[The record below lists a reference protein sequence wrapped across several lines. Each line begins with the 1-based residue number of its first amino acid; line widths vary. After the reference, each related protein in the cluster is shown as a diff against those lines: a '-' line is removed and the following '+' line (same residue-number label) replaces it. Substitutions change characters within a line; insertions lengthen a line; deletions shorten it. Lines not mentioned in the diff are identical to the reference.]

1 MPPMELVWRV
11 AYVDAR
17 TGDEVGNYE
26 LLVDAFKVVRLQRN
40 PEAAFN
46 FAQAMKEGIE
56 SFPEKAKY
64 IFPEDTVFQPETI
77 QMWFERSDSIRI
89 ADRLIF
95 EAAEVEAES
104 LLECLE
110 EAGAALLEVLAV

>member
-26 LLVDAFKVVRLQRN
+26 LLVDSFKVIRLQRN

-46 FAQAMKEGIE
+46 FAQAMKEGID
-56 SFPEKAKY
+56 SFAEKAKY

-77 QMWFERSDSIRI
+77 QMWFQRSIASASRI
-89 ADRLIF
+89 APSSKRRRSTLKLSSS
-95 EAAEVEAES
+95 VWRKRVPRS
-104 LLECLE
+104 
-110 EAGAALLEVLAV
+110 